1 MITIHMNQ
9 KRLEVNSNTTIY
21 QFLQQID
28 SSVNGVAVAINE
40 QIVSKNNWQTQKL
53 EDQKSGIGHP
63 GRPRW
68 VIGIQF

>member
-21 QFLQQID
+21 QFLKQID

-40 QIVSKNNWQTQKL
+40 QIVSKNNWQTQELK
-53 EDQKSGIGHP
+53 DQDQVL
-63 GRPRW
+63 
-68 VIGIQF
+68 VIQAAQGG

>member
-21 QFLQQID
+21 QFLKQID

-40 QIVSKNNWQTQKL
+40 QVVSRHNWQTQELK
-53 EDQKSGIGHP
+53 DQDQVL
-63 GRPRW
+63 
-68 VIGIQF
+68 VIQAAQGG

>member
-21 QFLQQID
+21 QFLKQID

-40 QIVSKNNWQTQKL
+40 QVVSKHNWQTQELK
-53 EDQKSGIGHP
+53 DQDQVL
-63 GRPRW
+63 
-68 VIGIQF
+68 VIQAAQGG

>member
-21 QFLQQID
+21 QFLKQID

-40 QIVSKNNWQTQKL
+40 QVISKNNWQTQELK
-53 EDQKSGIGHP
+53 DQDQVL
-63 GRPRW
+63 
-68 VIGIQF
+68 VIQAVQGG

>member
-1 MITIHMNQ
+1 MNQ

-53 EDQKSGIGHP
+53 EDQDQVL
-63 GRPRW
+63 
-68 VIGIQF
+68 VIQAVQGG

>member
-40 QIVSKNNWQTQKL
+40 QIVSKNNWQIQKL
-53 EDQKSGIGHP
+53 EDQDQVL
-63 GRPRW
+63 
-68 VIGIQF
+68 VIQAVQGG

>member
-53 EDQKSGIGHP
+53 EDQDQVL
-63 GRPRW
+63 
-68 VIGIQF
+68 VIQAVQGG